1 MIDFLI
7 AAALGAVRAEEPPSL
22 LVIAP
27 QALRAPAEEYALQRR
42 TDLPTEFMTLE
53 QALTS
58 SGTDDPERLKRTI
71 FAKWQANPSLRHVL
85 LVGDADI
92 LPVRY
97 MVLDRVTPGAFDYAF
112 YPSDLYYADLARR
125 DGSFDDWNRAQ
136 GDGSAEQAFHALYFG
151 EVRGEKNKNDAINF
165 DAIDYRPEVAVG
177 RWPASSVEEVQRIAR
192 KSLAWCGRR
201 RPAEAALIA
210 VSGWIENRPMMDH
223 LAACLPRQWVRTR
236 LYWKDAA
243 RDDGTPQ
250 PDAEAARELLMRG
263 VPFIFHSGHG
273 SDDAWDQSLHASM
286 APLLTNHYEPVMLF
300 SAGCSTARLVTLP
313 PYEAYVDA
321 HGAEHKGTNGGEIFS
336 SPPPPP
342 APYQHGANNP
352 TGLGE
357 AMLRATD
364 GGAAAYFG
372 CTTGSQPCAMTL
384 LEGFA
389 SALAREE
396 SPRLGD
402 AWIRAIDHYWT
413 KENLSSIEPTESWY
427 PSSIFFQGMKFILY
441 GDPSLPTVVLREQPA
456 QPASHEASKTLR
468 APAAV
473 R

>member
-286 APLLTNHYEPVMLF
+286 APLLTNHYEPVMLL
-300 SAGCSTARLVTLP
+300 GRML
-313 PYEAYVDA
+313 D
-321 HGAEHKGTNGGEIFS
+321 GA
-336 SPPPPP
+336 
-342 APYQHGANNP
+342 
-352 TGLGE
+352 LGH
-357 AMLRATD
+357 T
-364 GGAAAYFG
+364 
-372 CTTGSQPCAMTL
+372 
-384 LEGFA
+384 
-389 SALAREE
+389 
-396 SPRLGD
+396 
-402 AWIRAIDHYWT
+402 
-413 KENLSSIEPTESWY
+413 
-427 PSSIFFQGMKFILY
+427 
-441 GDPSLPTVVLREQPA
+441 
-456 QPASHEASKTLR
+456 
-468 APAAV
+468 AAV
-473 R
+473 RSVCRCARRRAQGNERRGDLLLSSSAAGAVPARGKQSDGTRRSHASRNRWRGCGILRMHHGKSAVRDDVARGVRQCAGARGVTEAWRCVDSCNRSLLDKGEPFVHRADRELVSVQHLLPGDEVHPLR